1 MTTQDVINDRSIR
14 RDYPHESKPGW
25 AVELY
30 MGHYKRGAGATY
42 SVAARPVE
50 LKDGYRVLELLGPH
64 EERLDLPAEVRFN
77 KKKLLQ
83 SWETF
88 VNSSDC
94 KAMVEKVKQSIM
106 IAGRS

>member
-14 RDYPHESKPGW
+14 RDYPVDSKPGW

-30 MGHYKRGAGATY
+30 MWHHKRGTGATH

-50 LKDGYRVLELLGPH
+50 LKDGYRILELLSPH
-64 EERLDLPAEVRFN
+64 EERLDFPAEARFN

-94 KAMVEKVKQSIM
+94 KAMVEKVKQSMM
-106 IAGRS
+106 IAERS